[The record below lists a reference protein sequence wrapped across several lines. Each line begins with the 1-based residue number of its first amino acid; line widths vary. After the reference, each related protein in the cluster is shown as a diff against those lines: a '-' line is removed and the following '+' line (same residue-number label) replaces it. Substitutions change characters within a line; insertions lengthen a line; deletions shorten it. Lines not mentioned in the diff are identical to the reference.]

1 MYVLDHFRS
10 LFQSKGVILFVSL
23 KPCFIHLIGAL
34 WDPLVIGPLALKHS
48 SVEIGAI
55 IFPGIQNVMMLRY
68 TSHAQSMDLN
78 IDMNQYE
85 VFLFTLLGEW
95 YFKIQVL

>member
-1 MYVLDHFRS
+1 M
-10 LFQSKGVILFVSL
+10 SL

-78 IDMNQYE
+78 IDMNFSMRFFYSHFWGNGILKYKYCE
-85 VFLFTLLGEW
+85 
-95 YFKIQVL
+95 